1 MYLIYKYMSINAY
14 LVRNLFYKKML
25 DFIETWLMSFLL
37 AVPHTKVGTVK
48 ICTDKA
54 VIEMF
59 L

>member
-1 MYLIYKYMSINAY
+1 MSINAY
-14 LVRNLFYKKML
+14 LVRNQFYKKML